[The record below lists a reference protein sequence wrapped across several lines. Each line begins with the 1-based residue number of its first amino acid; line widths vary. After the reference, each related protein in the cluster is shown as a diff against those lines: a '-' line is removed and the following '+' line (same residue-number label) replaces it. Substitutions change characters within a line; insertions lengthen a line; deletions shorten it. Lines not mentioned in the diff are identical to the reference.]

1 MKFDRGIGSYGLSLW
16 KTAMIVLLVTGI
28 GIPATGVEG
37 KMANTLIWDTI
48 SPLGDTVPFDSAQGE
63 EDGFLHAERRRDM
76 QNRTSWKLVPTDLL
90 TLERDPTAAASDPG
104 YYGRE
109 YAFNGDAVVEN
120 EILTVVFHSKKGC
133 VVIYLKADSKSKKL
147 ELVPLELKG
156 KPARITHCSILQNTG
171 QDAALEVTF
180 SGQGT
185 NISAVIALDRSGI
198 VDIKPV
204 KNMRGISIIS
214 SIEHGIVPSFIGDDL
229 IFSPGDYASTDTLC
243 VPSENLFVGLLAGQN
258 DMLVATWPE
267 GSQQMKLVLGG
278 NQQVLGTPYGEP
290 RLVESVDFE
299 NDGKSLYLAVLSAPG
314 IWHKEKL
321 KPTYLEKDVTIE
333 WKRPFRAKWITQLSE
348 GQVQTTYT
356 FRESKGNI
364 WRGVI
369 GHYTYPVWFSSDN
382 ASYRLSK
389 KIPPKGQSIIYFLER
404 KDTPDSV
411 LTPVDIMKATLGR
424 QTCDAIL
431 DLPGRKLRTH
441 HRRGG
446 QGVRRACTCGCAEAI
461 QAVFDAGE
469 EVQKKEHVEGAV
481 DDMVY
486 FVTQHMERIGE
497 YQDFAREMIQFLNRT
512 RRSAADLKPYLDRM
526 EAIVQEIPQ
535 EYRRQ
540 QELIMSLEYADEL
553 AQQTKALT
561 RKKEPGNL
569 PAYEDLSMKW
579 RRMGGVQDDLVA
591 QCHRITRK
599 LFQEAG
605 YGGITSP
612 KAVAIAQQIRKRCTK
627 CLRYADGY
635 EIWAD
640 Y

>member
-1 MKFDRGIGSYGLSLW
+1 MKFDRGIGSYGLFLW
-16 KTAMIVLLVTGI
+16 KTVLIVLLVTGT
-28 GIPATGVEG
+28 GILAAGSDG
-37 KMANTLIWDTI
+37 KTANTLIWDTM
-48 SPLGDTVPFDSAQGE
+48 SPFGDTISFDSAQGQE
-63 EDGFLHAERRRDM
+63 

-90 TLERDPTAAASDPG
+90 MLELNPATASSDPG

-120 EILTVVFHSKKGC
+120 EHLTAVFQSKKGC
-133 VVIYLKADSKSKKL
+133 VVIYSKADSKSKKL
-147 ELVPLELKG
+147 EFVPLELKG
-156 KPARITHCSILQNTG
+156 RPARITHCSLLQNTG

-180 SGQGT
+180 SGEGK
-185 NISAVIALDRSGI
+185 NLSAVIAIDRTGI
-198 VDIKPV
+198 VDIKPGR
-204 KNMRGISIIS
+204 NMKGISLIS
-214 SIEHGIVPSFIGDDL
+214 PIEYGVVPSFISDDL
-229 IFSPGDYASTDTLC
+229 IFSPGQYASMNTLC

-258 DMLVATWPE
+258 DMLVVTWPE
-267 GSQQMKLVLGG
+267 GKQQMKLMLGD
-278 NQQVLGTPYGEP
+278 NQQEP
-290 RLVESVDFE
+290 RLVESIDFE
-299 NDGKSLYLAVLSAPG
+299 NDGRSLYLAVLSAPG
-314 IWHKEKL
+314 IWHKEEL
-321 KPTYLEKDVTIE
+321 KPTYLEKDVTID

-348 GQVQTTYT
+348 GRVQTTYT
-356 FRESKGNI
+356 FRETKGNI

-382 ASYRLSK
+382 AYYRLSK

-404 KDTPDSV
+404 KDTPTSV
-411 LTPVDIMKATLGR
+411 LSPVDIMKATLGR

-446 QGVRRACTCGCAEAI
+446 QGVRRACTCGCTEAI
-461 QAVFDAGE
+461 QTVFDAGQ
-469 EVQKKEHVEGAV
+469 EVQKKEYVEGAIG
-481 DDMVY
+481 DMVY

-497 YQDFAREMIQFLNRT
+497 YQDLAREMTEFLNQT
-512 RRSAADLKPYLDRM
+512 RQTAADLKPYIDRM
-526 EAIVQEIPQ
+526 EEIVQEIPQ

-540 QELIMSLEYADEL
+540 QELIMSLQYADEL

-561 RKKEPGNL
+561 LKKEPGNL

-579 RRMGGVQDDLVA
+579 RRMGGAQDDLVA

-605 YGGITSP
+605 YGCTSSP
-612 KAVAIAQQIRKRCTK
+612 KAVAIAQQIRARCTK
-627 CLRYADGY
+627 CLRYSDGY